1 MDTKKE
7 TTLSAVLQKELA
19 NPHFKKAYDEL
30 QPEFEIMKTLME
42 ARVSCNLTQQEL
54 AEKTGINQADI
65 SKLEN
70 GNGNPSLRT
79 LKRLAAGMGRKLVI
93 NFV

>member
-1 MDTKKE
+1 MDTKKG
-7 TTLSAVLQKELA
+7 TTLSAVLQKELE

-30 QPEFEIMKTLME
+30 QPEFEIMKALME